1 MTELG
6 KRLREARLERG
17 LTIEDLQEKTKIQ
30 KRYLLGI
37 EEGNYSM
44 MPGPFYVRAF
54 IKQYCEAVGLN
65 PEEIFEQ
72 YKSDIPSTHRD
83 DLPEQLSRVQ
93 SRKSVPVSNS
103 KLLEMLPRILIIAFV
118 LGALFLLWYLLPNFT
133 SKEPAPANEDG
144 GEEIRFETS
153 DELNEPKEEPAG
165 EDGEEEGDSDSNPV
179 DKEGKSEQKEG
190 NNEEEQEG
198 AGQELEIAVVESSG
212 KNTVYE
218 VRNAEKVELKI
229 VSTGRTW
236 ISVENGKKENL
247 FNGTLVH
254 GGEEES
260 KTFDFSDDQEAN
272 IVVGNS
278 AETEIYINDKKLEF
292 AIPPSQQ
299 VAQNLTIR
307 FVKDS
312 E

>member
-6 KRLREARLERG
+6 KRLKDARLEKG
-17 LTIEDLQEKTKIQ
+17 MSIEDLQEKTKIQ

-37 EEGNYSM
+37 EEGNYSI

-54 IKQYCEAVGLN
+54 IKQYCEAVGLD

-93 SRKSVPVSNS
+93 SRKSVPVNHS
-103 KLLEMLPRILIIAFV
+103 KFLEMLPRILIIAFV

-133 SKEPAPANEDG
+133 SKDPAPNNENG
-144 GEEIRFETS
+144 GEEEIRFETS
-153 DELNEPKEEPAG
+153 DELKEHEEEPAG
-165 EDGEEEGDSDSNPV
+165 EEGSDDDSETAEEEEEPEQE
-179 DKEGKSEQKEG
+179 EGSG
-190 NNEEEQEG
+190 EEEQENDD
-198 AGQELEIAVVESSG
+198 QEIEISVVESAG

-218 VRNAEKVELKI
+218 VKNVEKVELKI

-236 ISVENGKKENL
+236 ISVENGERQNL
-247 FNGTLVH
+247 FNGTLVQ
-254 GGEEES
+254 GGEES
-260 KTFDFSDDQEAN
+260 KTFDFTDEDEAY

-299 VAQNLTIR
+299 VAQNISIR
-307 FVKDS
+307 FAKDS